1 MIDVLV
7 EEARDAKEAFARPRR
22 TSLEN
27 LGSSSADID
36 VDEGPPKD
44 NILTLSERGYVKRI
58 CPKNFGAQN
67 RGTRGKR
74 MSKLRA
80 NDELSAAMH
89 CMDTDSL
96 LFFSDRGRLQKISAK
111 IIPQAERN
119 TVGVP
124 VTSVLA
130 TFAKRN
136 QTVSAV
142 LSTDLT
148 LDSVEDDRVVVM
160 LTNQGKVSVASAASM
175 LGNKGKM
182 VIKLE
187 KGDRLK
193 QVMFAR
199 TSDHLFISGTGKD
212 DSAKVLHCRVSDFRI
227 VKSACRPIAG
237 IKSIDE
243 KKKKTED
250 EEENDEDE
258 EIEDEDEDD
267 SEILPTKTA
276 GMIIVPEERMRS
288 ADEDTGPF
296 ILYTTVRG
304 KGKVTPAN
312 SYRLLSR
319 GRSGVRCMK
328 FKKGDDD
335 SLATITLIDRIAD
348 DVTDE
353 ILLSTTGGISNRISV
368 KDLPRRSASDS
379 IGAAIIKLDADDTL
393 KSANFLSSEV
403 VSELA

>member
-1 MIDVLV
+1 M
-7 EEARDAKEAFARPRR
+7 
-22 TSLEN
+22 
-27 LGSSSADID
+27 
-36 VDEGPPKD
+36 
-44 NILTLSERGYVKRI
+44 
-58 CPKNFGAQN
+58 
-67 RGTRGKR
+67 
-74 MSKLRA
+74 
-80 NDELSAAMH
+80 
-89 CMDTDSL
+89 
-96 LFFSDRGRLQKISAK
+96 
-111 IIPQAERN
+111 
-119 TVGVP
+119 
-124 VTSVLA
+124 
-130 TFAKRN
+130 
-136 QTVSAV
+136 
-142 LSTDLT
+142 
-148 LDSVEDDRVVVM
+148 
-160 LTNQGKVSVASAASM
+160 
-175 LGNKGKM
+175 
-182 VIKLE
+182 
-187 KGDRLK
+187 
-193 QVMFAR
+193 
-199 TSDHLFISGTGKD
+199 
-212 DSAKVLHCRVSDFRI
+212 LHCRVSDFRI

-258 EIEDEDEDD
+258 EIEGEDEDD

-312 SYRLLSR
+312 SCQPPLSR
-319 GRSGVRCMK
+319 PLKASRCMK

-379 IGAAIIKLDADDTL
+379 IGAAIIIKLGADDGTL